1 LRASYCLLR
10 ADDQGYHIER
20 RRVDYDRA
28 AVIEQ
33 LRQAKHPGLE
43 VLSAHFRGERMPP
56 WQQ

>member
-1 LRASYCLLR
+1 LE
-10 ADDQGYHIER
+10 H

-33 LRQAKHPGLE
+33 LERVKHPGLE
-43 VLSAHFRGERMPP
+43 VLRAHFRGERLPP